1 MWFSSLNLGCLGT
14 SPNALNISS
23 PLPFCPLPLFLLFF
37 SFPLLHNWS
46 QQMIAAPW
54 AWFCFLPDKS
64 ELLLSST
71 SKCLLIGLVRLSN
84 SDSFLSNNAGPLPY
98 NIKCIEVTDVLN
110 WCFIKNVT
118 LIEERKIFCFM
129 RDKTVLLQVLN
140 ENLRI
145 RQSPGNKKITFCGN
159 MLSWGIFI
167 RLKRERKK
175 GNTQKQIRGS
185 TYKNKIVE
193 DNWNF

>member
-1 MWFSSLNLGCLGT
+1 MWFSTLNLGCLGT

-46 QQMIAAPW
+46 QQMVAAPW

-84 SDSFLSNNAGPLPY
+84 SDRFLSNNAGPLPY

-129 RDKTVLLQVLN
+129 RDKTVLLEVLN

-145 RQSPGNKKITFCGN
+145 RQSPGNKKIILWQYVVLRHFYQA
-159 MLSWGIFI
+159 
-167 RLKRERKK
+167 KKRKK
-175 GNTQKQIRGS
+175 KRQYTKTN
-185 TYKNKIVE
+185 
-193 DNWNF
+193 